1 MKQESFPGF
10 STFDYQILVINLYL
24 LLLAIICSITESNPQ
39 IRTVQMPTHCNEQ
52 TKTEHHPESL
62 KGMGQ
67 GGNSLKLLY
76 VSCYRP
82 AWHKYSCTP
91 TGSVCRPLYLVWSP
105 IPTIHSL
112 PATTTSTVWWY
123 GGFRSVQQQQL

>member
-24 LLLAIICSITESNPQ
+24 LLLAIICSIPESNPQ

-52 TKTEHHPESL
+52 TKTEQHPESL

-67 GGNSLKLLY
+67 WGNSLK
-76 VSCYRP
+76 P
-82 AWHKYSCTP
+82 
-91 TGSVCRPLYLVWSP
+91 SVCILLLACLGINIVVLEP
-105 IPTIHSL
+105 
-112 PATTTSTVWWY
+112 
-123 GGFRSVQQQQL
+123 SV